1 MKAPSIAVLSLLA
14 LAAFAARAEVAAS
27 ALFGSHMVLPRDR
40 AVPVWGRA
48 APGEAVS
55 VSFAGQT
62 VSAKADAAGDWQAE
76 LKPLALSAEGR
87 ELVVAGATNA
97 VTFTDV
103 LVGDVWLC
111 SGQSNMEMSFDWGVY
126 DGDAFR
132 GESVRFPTIRR
143 VKIRKAGRPFEGR
156 DDVSVERKWAVASN
170 DFAKVTAAGYFFAR
184 RITLE
189 TGIPIGLVD
198 ASWSA
203 QAIEPFISSAG
214 YRMVPA
220 LASFADKIDREDP
233 ATEKGRAAFSAFI
246 AKARQWADETEARA
260 ARGLGPA
267 GEIPQMERLRGVSG
281 IYNGMIAPMTRFPIK
296 GVLWY
301 QGCSNGFQG
310 LEYADK
316 MEALILGWRK
326 AWGYDFPFY
335 YVQLASM
342 DAHAK
347 ETPAGGT
354 GWGGV
359 REAQR
364 LALRSPKTGMAGA
377 IDVGDPKN
385 IHPKCKLFVGER
397 LALWALA
404 KDYGADVV
412 FSGPLV
418 KGATRETDAAG
429 AARVR
434 VSFDC
439 TGTGLM
445 AGKKDWRDNAPVEED
460 VSAAGAIKGFALK
473 DASGEWRYAAAAI
486 DGRDVVVSAL
496 DAPRP
501 VAVRYAYR
509 SNPMGACSLYNRE
522 GLPASPFSIVVS
534 PEEESGK

>member
-1 MKAPSIAVLSLLA
+1 MKALPIALLPLLA
-14 LAAFAARAEVAAS
+14 LAARAEVAVS
-27 ALFGSHMVLPRDR
+27 ALFGSHMVLQRDR
-40 AVPVWGRA
+40 PVPVWGKA
-48 APGEAVS
+48 SPGEEVR
-55 VSFAGQT
+55 VSFAGQE
-62 VSAKADAAGDWQAE
+62 VSAKADGEGDWQVA
-76 LKPLALSAEGR
+76 LKPLALSKEGCD
-87 ELVVAGATNA
+87 LVVAGPSNVNVLA
-97 VTFTDV
+97 DV

-111 SGQSNMEMSFDWGVY
+111 SGQSNMEMSFDWVVY
-126 DGDAFR
+126 GGDDFR
-132 GESVRFPTIRR
+132 AESVRFPTIRR
-143 VKIRKAGRPFEGR
+143 VKIRKEGRPFEGR
-156 DDVSVERKWAVASN
+156 DDVAVERKWAVASN

-220 LASFADKIDREDP
+220 LASFADKIDRQDP
-233 ATEKGRAAFSAFI
+233 KTEKGREAYSSFI

-267 GEIPQMERLRGVSG
+267 GEIPQMERLRGLSG
-281 IYNGMIAPMTRFPIK
+281 LYNGMIAPMARFPIK
-296 GVLWY
+296 GALWY

-316 MEALILGWRK
+316 MEGLVLGWRK

-354 GWGGV
+354 GWVGV

-364 LALRSPKTGMAGA
+364 LALRIPKTGMAVA
-377 IDVGDPKN
+377 IDIGHPKD

-404 KDYGADVV
+404 KDYGKDVV

-418 KGATRETDAAG
+418 KGAVREDAAG
-429 AARVR
+429 QARVR

-439 TGTGLM
+439 TGSGLM
-445 AGKKDWRDNAPVEED
+445 AGKKNYLDNSPVEED
-460 VSAAGAIKGFALK
+460 PEARGAIKGFSIK
-473 DASGEWRYAAAAI
+473 DASGEWFYADAAI
-486 DGRDVVVSAL
+486 DGRDVVVSSTN
-496 DAPRP
+496 APNP
-501 VAVRYAYR
+501 VAIHYAYR

-522 GLPASPFSIVVS
+522 GLPASPFRLAV
-534 PEEESGK
+534 PRRKDEPR